1 MSENRKIAG
10 LVRML
15 ASDKSGEILA
25 AVSAIKRVLES
36 QGRDFN
42 DLGNDIETLTGALN
56 KAEIEQ
62 IYTTGHQDGYAK
74 ALDDVGSNH
83 VFNLN
88 GFHAVNGSASGLTWQ
103 EMAQF
108 IGSKASYLHRDR
120 EREFAESIAE
130 QARWKSTISPA
141 QDKWLRDLYVKL
153 GGTFT

>member
-1 MSENRKIAG
+1 MSGDKKIAS
-10 LVRML
+10 LIRML
-15 ASDKSGEILA
+15 GSDKPGEILA

-42 DLGNDIETLTGALN
+42 DLGNDIETRSGALAE
-56 KAEIEQ
+56 AEIDQ
-62 IYTTGHQDGYAK
+62 IYTTGHKDGYAK
-74 ALDDVGSNH
+74 AMDDVGSNH

>member
-1 MSENRKIAG
+1 MSGDKKIVS
-10 LVRML
+10 LIRML
-15 ASDKSGEILA
+15 GSDKPGEILA

-88 GFHAVNGSASGLTWQ
+88 GFHPVNGSASGSSWQ

-108 IGSKASYLHRDR
+108 VGSKANYLHRDR
-120 EREFAESIAE
+120 DREFAESIIE

-153 GGTFT
+153 GGKIT